1 MSVSRDKILVVDDQR
16 AVCYSLKRFLSSE
29 GFHVETAISGE
40 EALKKIESL
49 RPDVVIMDVRMPELG
64 GLEALA
70 MIKESH
76 SKVQVIMMTAY
87 STTEKAIEAM
97 KLGAYDYLVKPFDN
111 DELLRLIKD
120 ALRTRAM
127 MEAVVSFDEW
137 EESVSGEKIIGK
149 SQEML
154 DIYKQ
159 LGRIAPTDASVLILG
174 ESGTGKELI
183 ARAVYH
189 HSNRSNK
196 PFLTINCAAI
206 PEQLLESELFG
217 YERGAFTGADFK
229 RLGKFEQCSGGTIF
243 LDEIGDMP
251 LSIQAKLLRVLQ
263 DGRFQ
268 RLGGSE
274 TIETDVR
281 IIAATNKNLE
291 SMVEENTFREDLYF
305 RINVVAVRVPSLR
318 ERREDIREL
327 VHYFIQKYNRVF
339 KKEIKGLTSDTLK
352 RLEEYSWPGNVRE
365 LENAV
370 QKAMVLCKSDYL
382 SIKCCEGLS
391 MRAAENPS
399 ANLAEAV
406 KNLAVLA
413 FENGSNAIFQDL
425 ISRIERELIR
435 KALDQTRGNQVQASR
450 LLGISR
456 NTLRK
461 KLNID
466 G

>member
-40 EALKKIESL
+40 EALKKIESS
-49 RPDVVIMDVRMPELG
+49 RPDVVIMDVRMPEVG

-76 SKVQVIMMTAY
+76 SRVQVIMMTAY

-111 DELLRLIKD
+111 DELLRLIRD
-120 ALRTRAM
+120 ALMTRAM
-127 MEAVVSFDEW
+127 MEDVVSFDEW

-159 LGRIAPTDASVLILG
+159 IGRIAPTDASVLILG

-189 HSNRSNK
+189 HSTRLNK

-229 RLGKFEQCSGGTIF
+229 RLGKFEQCSSGTMF

-291 SMVEENTFREDLYF
+291 SMVTENTFREDLYF
-305 RINVVAVRVPSLR
+305 RINIVAIRIPSLR

-327 VHYFIQKYNRVF
+327 VHYFIQKYNRIF

-352 RLEEYSWPGNVRE
+352 MLEEYSWPGNVRE
-365 LENAV
+365 LENV
-370 QKAMVLCKSDYL
+370 IQKAMVLCKSDYL
-382 SIKCCEGLS
+382 SIECCEGLS

-399 ANLAEAV
+399 ANLAEAIE
-406 KNLAVLA
+406 NLVVLA
-413 FENGSNAIFQDL
+413 FKDSSHGIFQDL

-435 KALDQTRGNQVQASR
+435 GALDQTRGNQVQASR
-450 LLGISR
+450 LLGMSR